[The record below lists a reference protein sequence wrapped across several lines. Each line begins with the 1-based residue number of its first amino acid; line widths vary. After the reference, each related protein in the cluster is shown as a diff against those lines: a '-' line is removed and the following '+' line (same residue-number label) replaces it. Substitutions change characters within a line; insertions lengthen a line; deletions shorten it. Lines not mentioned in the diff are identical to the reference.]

1 MRFALALAIALAGCG
16 PRHPDVVEPDVCRSM
31 GDAPLPEGSGDA
43 ARYVVRGRVRF
54 TAAAVDFDGDKRTD
68 YRYAVVDVLD
78 VRRGDPWK
86 ILPHFR
92 RSFPLLERD
101 SAPGMVAA
109 LRCREGQA
117 FLFYVDLPN
126 QERATEVGVP
136 DPVARSFA
144 AFAVKLYAVRPDEE
158 VTR

>member
-1 MRFALALAIALAGCG
+1 M
-16 PRHPDVVEPDVCRSM
+16 
-31 GDAPLPEGSGDA
+31 
-43 ARYVVRGRVRF
+43 RGRVRF

-117 FLFYVDLPN
+117 FLFYVDLPIKN
-126 QERATEVGVP
+126 APRRSAFPTRWRVLS
-136 DPVARSFA
+136 ARS
-144 AFAVKLYAVRPDEE
+144 R
-158 VTR
+158 